1 MERFKDS
8 IKGDLDKIFDTTF
21 ENINNVLPFK
31 DLISEALKKI
41 ESEEQINESHSNKKE
56 SEITIEMKTS
66 PFFIAELEDELSKTT
81 ELIKLSSEN
90 AYAETRIHIYSL
102 FTHII
107 TIFEDYLKKILN
119 KDESFNNLLANINN
133 TFKSNNINANAWYRK
148 IKHFQ
153 RIRNLIVHRNGENNP
168 GQYLLVT
175 VNDDLKP
182 LINTINEFVEKYRY
196 LLKRIENN

>member
-1 MERFKDS
+1 MNNSFEIHTENLKRNLESVQRYMERFKDS
-8 IKGDLDKIFDTTF
+8 IKGD
-21 ENINNVLPFK
+21 LPFK

-107 TIFEDYLKKILN
+107 TIFEDYLKK
-119 KDESFNNLLANINN
+119 F
-133 TFKSNNINANAWYRK
+133 
-148 IKHFQ
+148 
-153 RIRNLIVHRNGENNP
+153 
-168 GQYLLVT
+168 
-175 VNDDLKP
+175 
-182 LINTINEFVEKYRY
+182 
-196 LLKRIENN
+196 